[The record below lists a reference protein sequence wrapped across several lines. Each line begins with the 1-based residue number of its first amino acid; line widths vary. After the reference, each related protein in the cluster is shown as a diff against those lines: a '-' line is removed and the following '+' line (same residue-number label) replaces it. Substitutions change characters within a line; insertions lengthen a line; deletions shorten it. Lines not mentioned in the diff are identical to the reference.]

1 LALPVTE
8 QLNEMS
14 KGLDALA
21 PAAILSLL
29 LRSQVKAVNIVA
41 HSLAEIEQAAQL
53 LADTINKGGNIIY
66 AAAGSSAFM
75 GLADGLELPGT
86 FGISSSRIKMLI
98 AGNTGKMSDMTGFTE
113 DDTLQAG
120 HDVKAANI
128 SPNDCMICISAS
140 GTTPYTLA
148 ALQLA
153 RDAGAKS
160 IGVANNSDTPIL
172 NKADVAILLNTPPE
186 IIPGSTR
193 LGAGTAQKIA
203 LNMMSTLMG
212 VHLGHVHDGYMVNLH
227 VDNIKLE
234 KRACSIIADVTGCSA
249 ANAKIYLDKS
259 NGSVKL
265 AIMLA
270 SGLSDIGK
278 ANEIL
283 ESNGYKL
290 RPSLS
295 VLKGL

>member
-1 LALPVTE
+1 MALPVTE
-8 QLNEMS
+8 QLNEIS

-29 LRSQVKAVNIVA
+29 HNSQVKAANIVA
-41 HSLAEIEQAAQL
+41 QSLAEIEQAAQVL
-53 LADTINKGGNIIY
+53 TDTINKGGNIIY

-113 DDTLQAG
+113 DDTVQAEV
-120 HDVKAANI
+120 DVKAANI
-128 SPNDCMICISAS
+128 SSNDCMICISAS

-148 ALQLA
+148 ALQSA
-153 RDAGAKS
+153 RDRGAAI
-160 IGVANNSDTPIL
+160 IGIANNSDTPIL
-172 NKADVAILLNTPPE
+172 NKSDVAILLNTPPE

-227 VDNIKLE
+227 ADNIKLE
-234 KRACSIIADVTGCSA
+234 KRACSIIADITGCSA
-249 ANAKIYLDKS
+249 ASAKIYLDKS

-265 AIMLA
+265 AIMVA

-283 ESNGYKL
+283 ESNGNKL
-290 RPSLS
+290 RPALS
-295 VLKGL
+295 VLTGL